1 MRGRVRV
8 GFAAT
13 VVAVLSLLAVGGP
26 SADSGAA
33 RVVRLAAGDQV
44 VVAASSVR
52 CTVSSVGGG
61 PPTIVCGEGDAA
73 GARPGSFSFA
83 VADDTL
89 QVMRAS
95 KASLPIEVAR
105 RTQPPIVGAAYPGKM
120 NGGRSLTVRPGAA
133 MTVTGTHV
141 LCAVANVS
149 AQPYVTCGVADG
161 AGAYAAGSFVG
172 VVSDTQLLV
181 VRKLARNGSK
191 TVLTRIQP
199 AP

>member
-8 GFAAT
+8 AFAAIL
-13 VVAVLSLLAVGGP
+13 VAIPALLAVGEP
-26 SADSGAA
+26 AADSGAA

-44 VVAASSVR
+44 AVATSTVR

-61 PPTIVCGEGDAA
+61 PPTIVCGQSDAA
-73 GARPGSFSFA
+73 GPRPGSWSFA
-83 VADDTL
+83 VADDSL
-89 QVMRAS
+89 QVMKTS
-95 KASLPIEVAR
+95 KSSLPVEVAK

-120 NGGRSLTVRPGAA
+120 NGGRSLTVHPGAA

-141 LCAVANVS
+141 LCAVAIVS

-172 VVSDTQLLV
+172 VISDTQLLV
-181 VRKLARNGSK
+181 VRKLAKNGSK

-199 AP
+199 TP

>member
-1 MRGRVRV
+1 MRGRIRV
-8 GFAAT
+8 GLAAIA
-13 VVAVLSLLAVGGP
+13 VAVPALLAVGGP
-26 SADSGAA
+26 AADTGAA
-33 RVVRLAAGDQV
+33 RVLRLAAGDE
-44 VVAASSVR
+44 VAVATSSVR

-61 PPTIVCGEGDAA
+61 PPTIVCGKGDAA
-73 GARPGSFSFA
+73 GLRPGSYSFA
-83 VADDTL
+83 VADDSL

-95 KASLPIEVAR
+95 KIATPVEVAR
-105 RTQPPIVGAAYPGKM
+105 RTQPPIVGTAYPGKM

-161 AGAYAAGSFVG
+161 AGAYAPGSFVG
-172 VVSDTQLLV
+172 VVSDSQLLV
-181 VRKLARNGSK
+181 VRKLAKNGSK

-199 AP
+199 TP

>member
-1 MRGRVRV
+1 MCVSSAV
-8 GFAAT
+8 AA
-13 VVAVLSLLAVGGP
+13 AVLSLLAVGEP
-26 SADSGAA
+26 AADGGAV
-33 RVVRLAAGDQV
+33 RVVRLAAGDEV
-44 VVAASSVR
+44 AVAASSVR

-61 PPTIVCGEGDAA
+61 PPTIVCGKGDSS
-73 GARPGSFSFA
+73 GLRPGSFSFA

-89 QVMRAS
+89 QVLKAS
-95 KASLPIEVAR
+95 KIAMPVEVAR

-161 AGAYAAGSFVG
+161 AGAYAPVASWAW
-172 VVSDTQLLV
+172 SP
-181 VRKLARNGSK
+181 
-191 TVLTRIQP
+191 TRSCSSSGNS
-199 AP
+199 

>member
-1 MRGRVRV
+1 MRVC
-8 GFAAT
+8 FAAIA
-13 VVAVLSLLAVGGP
+13 VAVLSLLAVGEP
-26 SADSGAA
+26 AADNGAA
-33 RVVRLAAGDQV
+33 RVVRLAAGDEV
-44 VVAASSVR
+44 AVAASSVR

-61 PPTIVCGEGDAA
+61 PPTIVCGKGDSA
-73 GARPGSFSFA
+73 GLRPGSFSFA
-83 VADDTL
+83 VADDTI
-89 QVMRAS
+89 QVLKAS
-95 KASLPIEVAR
+95 KIAMPVEVAR

-149 AQPYVTCGVADG
+149 AEPYVTCGVADG

-181 VRKLARNGSK
+181 VRKLVKNGSK

>member
-1 MRGRVRV
+1 MGGRVRV
-8 GFAAT
+8 CFVAIA
-13 VVAVLSLLAVGGP
+13 VAVLSLLAVGEP
-26 SADSGAA
+26 AADSGAG
-33 RVVRLAAGDQV
+33 RVIRLAAGDE
-44 VVAASSVR
+44 VAVATSSVR
-52 CTVSSVGGG
+52 CTVSAVGG
-61 PPTIVCGEGDAA
+61 PPTIVCGKGDSA
-73 GARPGSFSFA
+73 GLRPGSFSFA

-89 QVMRAS
+89 QVLRAS
-95 KASLPIEVAR
+95 KIAMPVEVAR

-149 AQPYVTCGVADG
+149 AQPYVTCGVAGG
-161 AGAYAAGSFVG
+161 AGGYAAGSFVG

-181 VRKLARNGSK
+181 VRKLAKNGSK

-199 AP
+199 TP

>member
-8 GFAAT
+8 LFAAIA
-13 VVAVLSLLAVGGP
+13 VAVPALLSVGEP
-26 SADSGAA
+26 AADNGVA

-44 VVAASSVR
+44 AVATSAVR
-52 CTVSSVGGG
+52 CTVSSVGG
-61 PPTIVCGEGDAA
+61 PPTIVCGRSDAA
-73 GARPGSFSFA
+73 GPRPGSWSFA
-83 VADDTL
+83 VADDSL
-89 QVMRAS
+89 QVMKTS
-95 KASLPIEVAR
+95 KSSLPVEVAR

-141 LCAVANVS
+141 LCAVATVT

-181 VRKLARNGSK
+181 VRKLAKNGSK

-199 AP
+199 TP